1 MRGEIELSTEDQNN
15 MAGKNFV
22 FCFRFIRRTIITFK
36 NTHLSNADTEF
47 LVSIYEDW
55 NSDNSSMESNFGK
68 SVKAYKKEITH
79 FHNLNILNKMFQ
91 IKSFSD
97 LIQREKKK

>member
-47 LVSIYEDW
+47 LVSIYED
-55 NSDNSSMESNFGK
+55 
-68 SVKAYKKEITH
+68 
-79 FHNLNILNKMFQ
+79 
-91 IKSFSD
+91 
-97 LIQREKKK
+97 